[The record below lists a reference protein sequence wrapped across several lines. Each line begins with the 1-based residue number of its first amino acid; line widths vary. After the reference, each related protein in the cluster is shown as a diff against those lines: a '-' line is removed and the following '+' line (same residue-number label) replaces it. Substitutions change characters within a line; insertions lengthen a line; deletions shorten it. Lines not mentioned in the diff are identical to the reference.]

1 MKRKIKKY
9 KIISHIVWMVIV
21 ITLISIIVS
30 MNDKKIY
37 RGARYLESPDG
48 QYVIYQ
54 DGGDQDI
61 FGNSSGY
68 MHYALEYDNVYSR
81 VFYGYKEI
89 YTPQIEWYNDGFF
102 VSYYCPECPQ
112 SANAGYAFVP
122 ESDLSSKFK
131 SERREDG
138 FYIYYWRDIFGDN
151 QYDGITRRC
160 SGQGGYAD
168 NAGDFRDF
176 DDHPYAACL

>member
-1 MKRKIKKY
+1 MQNSNFETEKSEFYKWSSNEEKNKKY

-89 YTPQIEWYNDGFF
+89 YTPQIEWYNDGFLYRTIALNARKVRMLDMHLF
-102 VSYYCPECPQ
+102 Q
-112 SANAGYAFVP
+112 SQ
-122 ESDLSSKFK
+122 
-131 SERREDG
+131 
-138 FYIYYWRDIFGDN
+138 I
-151 QYDGITRRC
+151 
-160 SGQGGYAD
+160 
-168 NAGDFRDF
+168 
-176 DDHPYAACL
+176 

>member
-138 FYIYYWRDIFGDN
+138 FYIYYE
-151 QYDGITRRC
+151 
-160 SGQGGYAD
+160 
-168 NAGDFRDF
+168 
-176 DDHPYAACL
+176 LKLK

>member
-1 MKRKIKKY
+1 MNMLLHCVSMQLRNCKTECKILIFETEKSEFYKWSSNEEKNKKY

-89 YTPQIEWYNDGFF
+89 YTPQIEWYNDGFLYRTIALNARKVRMLDMHLF
-102 VSYYCPECPQ
+102 Q
-112 SANAGYAFVP
+112 SQ
-122 ESDLSSKFK
+122 
-131 SERREDG
+131 
-138 FYIYYWRDIFGDN
+138 I
-151 QYDGITRRC
+151 
-160 SGQGGYAD
+160 
-168 NAGDFRDF
+168 
-176 DDHPYAACL
+176 

>member
-1 MKRKIKKY
+1 MVDKQIAHEILILKLRNRNFINGVAMKRKIKKY

-102 VSYYCPECPQ
+102 VSYYCLNARKVRMLDMHLFQ
-112 SANAGYAFVP
+112 SQ
-122 ESDLSSKFK
+122 
-131 SERREDG
+131 
-138 FYIYYWRDIFGDN
+138 I
-151 QYDGITRRC
+151 
-160 SGQGGYAD
+160 
-168 NAGDFRDF
+168 
-176 DDHPYAACL
+176 